1 MTTTARPLN
10 FVSEYDDWQDEIM
23 GSSQN
28 AYEEVFDLQGAL
40 LKFISCH
47 CSC

>member
-1 MTTTARPLN
+1 
-10 FVSEYDDWQDEIM
+10 M

-47 CSC
+47 CSCW